1 MTQSAIID
9 TPEQIDRFRYLTLL
23 SMLGLEIKG
32 MRRKGASAY
41 SIIKKEWRMR
51 GNKISV
57 YNQLAD
63 LLGKPRLSV

>member
-23 SMLGLEIKG
+23 SMLKLETKG
-32 MRRKGASAY
+32 MRRKGKSAY
-41 SIIKKEWRMR
+41 SIIKAEWCMR

-63 LLGKPRLSV
+63 ILGKPRLDV